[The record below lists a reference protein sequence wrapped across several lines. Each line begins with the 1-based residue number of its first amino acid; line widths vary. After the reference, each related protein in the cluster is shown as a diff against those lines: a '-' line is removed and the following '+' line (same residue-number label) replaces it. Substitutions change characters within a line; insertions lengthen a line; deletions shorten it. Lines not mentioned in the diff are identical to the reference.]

1 MTIFKQI
8 IDKKIPADI
17 VYEDEKCLAFKD
29 VNPQAPIHILVIPKE
44 EIAMLQEVK
53 KDHEGILGHLLLISA
68 KVAKEAG
75 LETGYRVVINNGPD
89 ACQTV
94 NHIHLHI
101 MGGRGFAWPPG

>member
-8 IDKKIPADI
+8 IDKKIPANI
-17 VYEDEKCLAFKD
+17 VYEDEKCVAFKD
-29 VNPQAPIHILVIPKE
+29 VNPQAPVHILVIPKE
-44 EIAMLQEVK
+44 EIAMLQEVSE
-53 KDHEGILGHLLLISA
+53 DHQEILGYLLLIAA

-75 LETGYRVVINNGPD
+75 LKTGYRVVINNGPD

-94 NHIHLHI
+94 NHIHLHV